1 MRQLVDVAMAFI
13 ERCERHSLLTA
24 LMADFSTTI
33 VHFGFDHFMMTRL
46 PAHNEDAEP
55 YVIYHSW
62 PVEWLDRYREQAYF
76 WHDPVSL
83 HSFLQ
88 VRPFSWREA
97 RKTHRRTR
105 ISQQLASEAAS
116 LGLVDGV
123 GFPMGDLS
131 CVQAV
136 VSLAADRPVDLDV
149 LSREM
154 LHLVCIHAELRAVEI
169 YDSTPAIFG
178 HLREREREVL
188 KWMANGKSMAD
199 VAQIL
204 SISERTVREHVDH
217 AKNTLNATTPTHA
230 VAKAIKSRQIIL

>member
-1 MRQLVDVAMAFI
+1 MGQLVDVAMAFI
-13 ERCERHSLLTA
+13 ERCNHHKLLRA
-24 LMADFSTTI
+24 LMDDFSAT
-33 VHFGFDHFMMTRL
+33 VKEFGFSHFMMTRL
-46 PAHNEDAEP
+46 PATNEDAEP
-55 YVIYHSW
+55 YVIFHSW

-83 HSFLQ
+83 HSFVQ
-88 VRPFSWREA
+88 MRPFSWKEA
-97 RKTHRRTR
+97 RKSHRRTR
-105 ISQQLASEAAS
+105 VSLQLASEASS

-123 GFPMGDLS
+123 GFPMGDPS

-136 VSLAADRPVDLDV
+136 VSLAADLPVDLDV

-169 YDSTPAIFG
+169 YDNTPAIFG
-178 HLREREREVL
+178 RLREREREVL

-217 AKNTLNATTPTHA
+217 AKGALNATTPTHA

>member
-1 MRQLVDVAMAFI
+1 MGALVDVAMAFI
-13 ERCERHSLLTA
+13 ERCERHRLLRG
-24 LMADFSTTI
+24 LMDDFSAT
-33 VHFGFDHFMMTRL
+33 VRQFGFNHFMMTRL
-46 PAHNEDAEP
+46 PALNEDAEP

-62 PVEWLDRYREQAYF
+62 PVEWLDRYRDQAYF

-88 VRPFSWREA
+88 VRPFSWQEA
-97 RKTHRRTR
+97 RKSHRRTR
-105 ISQQLASEAAS
+105 VSLQLASEASS
-116 LGLVDGV
+116 LGLVDGI
-123 GFPMGDLS
+123 GFPMGDPA

-136 VSLAADRPVDLDV
+136 VSLAADRPVDLDL

-169 YDSTPAIFG
+169 FDNTPAIFG
-178 HLREREREVL
+178 RIGEREREIL
-188 KWMANGKSMAD
+188 KWIANGKTMAD

-204 SISERTVREHVDH
+204 NISERTVREHVDH
-217 AKNTLNATTPTHA
+217 ARSALNATTPTHA